1 MNKNKRGDVWV
12 SAVIYF
18 GLGMILLTLLL
29 SAGTPVINRLRD
41 KNIALQTKEILQV
54 LDANIREVARE
65 GPGSQRPIVVDIRKG
80 EFKVDADTNTIKWVY
95 KTTAILTEPCKPI
108 STTDTTPV
116 DGFPD
121 DCTSV
126 IVKEGTVN
134 QLTTGVKGDY
144 TIAMNLVYPQ
154 IYLVVPGPSS
164 SIIGRTDLII
174 RNDGLYC
181 IENGTEKKIQK
192 VGSANCN
199 DVPAKIGVVISTQS

>member
-1 MNKNKRGDVWV
+1 MIKNKRGDVWV

-41 KNIALQTKEILQV
+41 KNIALQTKEVLQV

-65 GPGSQRPIVVDIRKG
+65 GPGSQRPIVVDMRKG

-95 KTTAILTEPCKPI
+95 KTTAILTEPCKSI
-108 STTDTTPV
+108 RLTDTNK

-121 DCTSV
+121 DCASL

-144 TIAMNLVYPQ
+144 TIAMSLAYPQ
-154 IYLVVPGPSS
+154 IYLVVPGPTS

-181 IENGTEKKIQK
+181 IDTNGKKIQK
-192 VGSANCN
+192 TGAASCTT
-199 DVPAKIGVVISTQS
+199 VPPKIGIVISPQS